1 VKNYLVHFNKARQEL
16 ALAKEIDEVK
26 EIRDRAEALRMYA
39 KQAGDS
45 LDMQNH
51 CAEIKIR
58 AERRAG
64 EMLVLQ
70 PKQHGARPA
79 DKSLVTGL
87 HHATPSL
94 KELGIEKTQS
104 HRWQKI
110 ASIPEEIFEKHIKE
124 IKTAKKELTS
134 MEFAKLATKI
144 NQELKREKLKERSL
158 PQSKFQVIY
167 ADPPWEYR
175 NSGFPMSAQN
185 KYPTMSV
192 DRIAALNVKE
202 ISDEDSILFLWVTN
216 PILED
221 AFKVI
226 GMWGF
231 EYKTNMVWI
240 KSVHTAGFYVFGQ
253 HELLLIATRGSMTA
267 IEKKPKSIIYGKN
280 TVHSRKPESVY
291 EIIEGMYPNLNYIEL
306 FARKTRDGW
315 SSWGNEIPEGCTDKN
330 KEIS

>member
-1 VKNYLVHFNKARQEL
+1 MDLVKWDKIKAEIARCRDITVMSKLSYSLDAIQKWAKQSNESL
-16 ALAKEIDEVK
+16 ETQNEIAEYRLRLNRKRGQWIEENIPQKGGNPQLAKNGQLEIT
-26 EIRDRAEALRMYA
+26 LS
-39 KQAGDS
+39 QAGIGHHES
-45 LDMQNH
+45 PKL
-51 CAEIKIR
+51 R
-58 AERRAG
+58 A
-64 EMLVLQ
+64 
-70 PKQHGARPA
+70 
-79 DKSLVTGL
+79 
-87 HHATPSL
+87 
-94 KELGIEKTQS
+94 
-104 HRWQKI
+104 I
-110 ASIPEEIFEKHIKE
+110 ASIPEKIFENHIKE
-124 IKTAKKELTS
+124 IKESKEELTS
-134 MEFAKLATKI
+134 REFTKLAGKI
-144 NQELKREKLKERSL
+144 NQKLEREKLKERAL
-158 PQSKFQVIY
+158 PEAKYQVIY

-175 NSGFPMSAQN
+175 NSGFPMSAEK
-185 KYPTMSV
+185 KYPTMST
-192 DRIAALNVKE
+192 DKIASLNVKE

-315 SSWGNEIPEGCTDKN
+315 SSWGNEIPEDCTDKN